1 MSCFNYRQVSST
13 SVYNSHWFHFINFES
28 IDHKIRLKLVEGE
41 MVEVLH
47 VIDLVVHVTDSH
59 VFNKFQEVFP
69 KYSRYIVKHTAKT
82 SKVFAFL
89 KISLTI

>member
-13 SVYNSHWFHFINFES
+13 SVYNSHWFQFINFES

-47 VIDLVVHVTDSH
+47 VIDLVVHVTVMFSTN
-59 VFNKFQEVFP
+59 FRKF
-69 KYSRYIVKHTAKT
+69 
-82 SKVFAFL
+82 FL
-89 KISLTI
+89 STVDILSNTQ